1 MTRTGRITRRGALAL
16 AALPGLGAQALAQE
30 ASPGAAQ
37 AWPDRPLRIIVPF
50 PPGGPVDTGA
60 RLIAAA
66 LGPALGGQTVL
77 VENRSGAGGV
87 IGIDAVAKAA
97 PDGLTIGYGSTGAVA
112 VNATLLPNLPYD
124 TLRDLR
130 PLGVATSTPSAL
142 VVRPEGPRSLAAL
155 LEQARAR
162 PGQLSYASTGPGGT
176 PHLAAELLR
185 LRTGGPDITHVAYR
199 GAAPVITALLAGEV
213 TMAFLDV
220 PVLLPHIRE
229 GKLRALCVTAEARS
243 AVLPEVPTTA
253 EAGAPGVIV
262 EGWNAMLVPAATPP
276 ERVAR
281 LAAALD
287 QVLAPGSETR
297 GRFEAIGQRVVNL
310 GPDAAAAFIRAEIA
324 RWGEVV
330 RAAKIT
336 PD

>member
-1 MTRTGRITRRGALAL
+1 MTLTRRG
-16 AALPGLGAQALAQE
+16 LGAGLAFI
-30 ASPGAAQ
+30 GAAGGTRAQ
-37 AWPDRPLRIIVPF
+37 QPWPDRPIKLVVPF
-50 PPGGPVDTGA
+50 PPGGPVDAGA
-60 RLIAAA
+60 RLVAAA

-77 VENRSGAGGV
+77 VENRSGAGGM

-97 PDGLTIGYGSTGAVA
+97 PDGLTIAYGSTGAVA
-112 VNATLLPNLPYD
+112 VNASLIPNLPYD

-130 PLGVATSTPSAL
+130 PVAVATSTPSAL
-142 VVRPEGPRSLAAL
+142 VVRPEGPATLAAL
-155 LEQARAR
+155 LADARAR
-162 PGQLSYASTGPGGT
+162 PGRLSYASTGPGGT

-185 LRTGGPDITHVAYR
+185 LRTGGPDIAHVAYR
-199 GAAPVITALLAGEV
+199 GAAPAITALLAGDV
-213 TMAFLDV
+213 DMAFLDV
-220 PVLLPHIRE
+220 PVLLPQIRD
-229 GKLRALCVTAEARS
+229 GRLRALCVTAETRA

-276 ERVAR
+276 ERVLR
-281 LAAALD
+281 LAAAVA

-297 GRFEAIGQRVVNL
+297 TRFEAMGQRVVNL
-310 GPDAAAAFIRAEIA
+310 GPEEAAAFIRGEIA

-330 RAAKIT
+330 RTANIR